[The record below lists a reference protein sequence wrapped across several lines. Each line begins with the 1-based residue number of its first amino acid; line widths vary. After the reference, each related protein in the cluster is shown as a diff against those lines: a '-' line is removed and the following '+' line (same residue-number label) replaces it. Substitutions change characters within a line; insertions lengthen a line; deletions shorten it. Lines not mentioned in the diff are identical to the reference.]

1 MFTNSVET
9 TQSGAEND
17 SQDLKVDDLDRKII
31 AQLQPDG
38 RLPFSEVAQRL
49 SVSEG
54 TIRQRYRRLVDYGV
68 LQVVAVA
75 DPFRIGFSTMAM
87 IGINIDFDG
96 DRGIDSIAREIA
108 AHAEVSYAVMSTGS
122 FDLIVEVITPNHEEF
137 VRFLTAKLHP
147 IPGVRRTET
156 FMLLRVYKMNLGGWR
171 LAQLGDPSGRSR
183 IRRQHTLDQSKEDNL
198 HAP

>member
-1 MFTNSVET
+1 MFTNSVESSL
-9 TQSGAEND
+9 SGADNG

-31 AQLQPDG
+31 AQLQPNG
-38 RLPFSEVAQRL
+38 RLPFSEVALRL

-54 TIRQRYRRLVDYGV
+54 TVRQRYRRLVDCGV

-96 DRGIDSIAREIA
+96 DRGVDSIAREIA
-108 AHAEVSYAVMSTGS
+108 DHAEVSYAVMSTGS

-137 VRFLTAKLHP
+137 VRFLTEKLHP

-171 LAQLGDPSGRSR
+171 MAQLGDPDRRSR
-183 IRRQHTLDQSKEDNL
+183 PRKQHSGNRSKEENL